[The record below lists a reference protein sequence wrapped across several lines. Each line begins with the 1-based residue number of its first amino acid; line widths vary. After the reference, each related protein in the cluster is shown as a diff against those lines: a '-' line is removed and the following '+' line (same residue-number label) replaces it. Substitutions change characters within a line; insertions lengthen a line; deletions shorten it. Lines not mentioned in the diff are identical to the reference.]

1 MRSIMQ
7 VSLPIKLYLLA
18 GVTLGLILSFPYSG
32 IMAQQ
37 STKEFFRQN
46 CYSCHTIGGGPRT
59 GPDLKNVSERKSR
72 DWLAEF
78 IMNPEQVINSGDP
91 YATKL
96 MQDFNGVVMRD
107 VPGVD
112 QQMANALLDLIERE
126 SQKEESEF
134 AGSQISN
141 RPLTAVDIQKG
152 MEYFLGL
159 KPLKN
164 GGPACMNCHTV
175 NGYDGLL
182 GGGTLG
188 PNLTHAF
195 GRLQGRNG
203 LTSWLTAPP
212 SQTMQPVYQGK
223 SLSSEEILALVAFM
237 RDQHNGNAQASTAPK
252 INFLLIGGGGAI
264 LLLILFDF
272 LWRNRLRGVRKPL
285 VERMRDEAAEKIDS
299 NYKTEKKL

>member
-1 MRSIMQ
+1 MSVKINW
-7 VSLPIKLYLLA
+7 YLVGFLA
-18 GVTLGLILSFPYSG
+18 IGFLCMTPEPDTY
-32 IMAQQ
+32 AQQ
-37 STKEFFRQN
+37 STTEFFRQN
-46 CYSCHTIGGGPRT
+46 CFSCHTIGGGRRT

-91 YATKL
+91 YAVK
-96 MQDFNGVVMRD
+96 MKQEFNGVVMRD

-112 QQMANALLDLIERE
+112 QQLANALLDLIERE
-126 SQKEESEF
+126 SRKEESEF

-141 RPLTAVDIQKG
+141 RPLTTVDVQRGK
-152 MEYFLGL
+152 EYFLGL
-159 KPLKN
+159 TPLEN
-164 GGPACMNCHTV
+164 GGPACISCHTV

-188 PNLTHAF
+188 LNLTNAF
-195 GRLQGRNG
+195 GRLQGRDG

-223 SLSSEEILALVAFM
+223 QLSSEEILALTAYL
-237 RDQHNGNAQASTAPK
+237 RDQHNQNVQASTAPK
-252 INFLLIGGGGAI
+252 INFLLIGGGGAV

-272 LWRNRLRGVRKPL
+272 LWGDRFRGVRKPL
-285 VERMRDEAAEKIDS
+285 VQRMREEAAEKVDA
-299 NYKTEKKL
+299 NYQTKEKV